1 MGAYRYEAV
10 DALGKPRRGVLDADT
25 PRQVR
30 DRLRGDG
37 LFPTAIE
44 PASAAGATAE
54 GTRPASRLRLPA
66 TTVALLTRQLATL
79 VQSGMPLDQAL
90 AALAEQ
96 ADDARAAAIA
106 TGLRTR
112 VGEGEP
118 LAGAMAG
125 WPRTFGPL
133 YRGLVAVGGET
144 GRLDDVL
151 ARLADYLEAREAQK
165 QKFTLAL
172 VYPVLV
178 TIVALAVVAVLL
190 AYDSKPG
197 RGDYQRPNTI
207 KSPISAAKPNRPELN
222 DLNKRQARPMPAD
235 VKRPSADANAKNWKG
250 QSGYAGAKDRDKMS
264 SQERIANAQPGYSKP
279 VAKPATGKAG
289 SRELPKAQ
297 PKVQGSYAGAKPDRP
312 QTANAGKPGS
322 RELPKA
328 NAKPANAKPMPTSRP
343 TPTTKNVQ
351 RPSSGQV
358 DRGYDKSPAN
368 AKPAARPQQV
378 DRPKPANAKPM
389 PTSRPTPSSGNR
401 GTAMSGS
408 NSGKSQKAASQRG
421 KQSMPQGARSKGGGG
436 GGKKKQR

>member
-1 MGAYRYEAV
+1 
-10 DALGKPRRGVLDADT
+10 
-25 PRQVR
+25 
-30 DRLRGDG
+30 
-37 LFPTAIE
+37 
-44 PASAAGATAE
+44 
-54 GTRPASRLRLPA
+54 
-66 TTVALLTRQLATL
+66 
-79 VQSGMPLDQAL
+79 
-90 AALAEQ
+90 
-96 ADDARAAAIA
+96 
-106 TGLRTR
+106 
-112 VGEGEP
+112 
-118 LAGAMAG
+118 
-125 WPRTFGPL
+125 
-133 YRGLVAVGGET
+133 
-144 GRLDDVL
+144 
-151 ARLADYLEAREAQK
+151 
-165 QKFTLAL
+165 
-172 VYPVLV
+172 
-178 TIVALAVVAVLL
+178 
-190 AYDSKPG
+190 
-197 RGDYQRPNTI
+197 
-207 KSPISAAKPNRPELN
+207 
-222 DLNKRQARPMPAD
+222 MPAD

-264 SQERIANAQPGYSKP
+264 SQERIANAQPGYS
-279 VAKPATGKAG
+279 KPATGKAG

-378 DRPKPANAKPM
+378 ERPKPATAKPM
-389 PTSRPTPSSGNR
+389 PTSRPTPSGGNR

-436 GGKKKQR
+436 GGGKKKQR